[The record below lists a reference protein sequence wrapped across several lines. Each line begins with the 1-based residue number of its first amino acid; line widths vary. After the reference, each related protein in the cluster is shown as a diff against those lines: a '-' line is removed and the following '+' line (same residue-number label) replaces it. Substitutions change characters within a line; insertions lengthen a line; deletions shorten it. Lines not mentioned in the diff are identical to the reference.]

1 MVGRTNWTFA
11 PMLRH
16 GEILLARTICFLQR
30 IFQPKNDTIL
40 DQLLNGLLPLLGL
53 GSRLI
58 LVCVEKA
65 R

>member
-1 MVGRTNWTFA
+1 MQ
-11 PMLRH
+11 RH
-16 GEILLARTICFLQR
+16 GESLLARTICFLQR
-30 IFQPKNDTIL
+30 IFQPKNDTNL